1 MFVKKFDGGD
11 FLILLLYINDML
23 IVGQDPKKIGSLKKT
38 LSKSFAMKDLGPTN
52 QILGMHIVRARATK
66 LFWLSQ
72 EKYMTKMLQR
82 FSMANTKSVGSTL
95 STNCKMSVKQSSKM
109 KTEKGEMMKVPYT
122 SVVRSLMYAM
132 VCTRSDIG
140 HAIEVVRK
148 FMRNPGTRSGQLDT
162 LIPKRILE
170 HGPQIRLK

>member
-1 MFVKKFDGGD
+1 
-11 FLILLLYINDML
+11 
-23 IVGQDPKKIGSLKKT
+23 
-38 LSKSFAMKDLGPTN
+38 
-52 QILGMHIVRARATK
+52 
-66 LFWLSQ
+66 
-72 EKYMTKMLQR
+72 
-82 FSMANTKSVGSTL
+82 MANTKSVGSTL